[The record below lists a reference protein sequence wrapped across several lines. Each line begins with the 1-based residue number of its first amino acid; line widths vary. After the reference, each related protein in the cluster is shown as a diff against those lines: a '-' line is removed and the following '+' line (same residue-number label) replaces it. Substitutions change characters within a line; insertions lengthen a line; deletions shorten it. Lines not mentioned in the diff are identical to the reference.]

1 MASQLL
7 LSASAVH
14 NVEMASLELFKK
26 TLPGQLLLTSTM
38 ITSGAIVNFI
48 QLLLNITVK
57 PWNKALFD
65 KLMFYVNYGWIC
77 RKSKISTDIA
87 GIFLQ

>member
-1 MASQLL
+1 M
-7 LSASAVH
+7 SA
-14 NVEMASLELFKK
+14 LENFKK
-26 TLPGQLLLTSTM
+26 TLPGGLLLTSTM
-38 ITSGAIVNFI
+38 ITSGAIINFL

-77 RKSKISTDIA
+77 RKLT
-87 GIFLQ
+87 